1 MSRRKVLVLVAAAA
15 LVGAGCALAL
25 AAVLTDTGFGALVG
39 CLVVVGLALA
49 AVVALEL
56 ARVVRGQGARIATLE
71 RAVKKSLAASARD
84 QALVAGAARKATA
97 DAKPGLVD
105 VIGKQTR
112 RSLAK
117 EFRQVD
123 ALLQLNRLAPVREAL
138 PASRGWA
145 ASPDV
150 LLTLVAL
157 VRERRPRLVVDLGSG
172 LSTVYVAAA
181 LEALGT
187 DGRVVS
193 IDHDAHF
200 AELTREL
207 LVRQGLSERAEVRI
221 AELTDLELEGET
233 WPWYAIDGLADLTDV
248 DLLFIDG
255 PPGTIRPES
264 RYPAL
269 PVLAARLAADAV
281 VVIDDYA
288 RPDERTMVARWMAAD
303 PRWRLEELRHEKGA
317 AVLRRS
323 VGE

>member
-1 MSRRKVLVLVAAAA
+1 MLIVSAGLLGAAF
-15 LVGAGCALAL
+15 ALAL
-25 AAVLTDTGFGALVG
+25 VALLTDTGVGVVVG
-39 CLVVVGLALA
+39 CLVVAGLAVA
-49 AVVALEL
+49 TVVALEL
-56 ARVVRGQGARIATLE
+56 ARVVRAQGARVASLE
-71 RAVKKSLAASARD
+71 RTVQKSLATAARN
-84 QALVAGAARKATA
+84 QALVGELSRKATTA
-97 DAKPGLVD
+97 AETSSVD

-112 RSLAK
+112 KSLGR

-123 ALLQLNRLAPVREAL
+123 ALLQLGRLAPVREAL

-150 LLTLVAL
+150 LLTLVGL
-157 VRERRPRLVVDLGSG
+157 VRELRPRLVVDLGSG
-172 LSTVYVAAA
+172 LSTVYTAAA
-181 LEALGT
+181 LEAVGAE
-187 DGRVVS
+187 GRVVS

-207 LVRQGLSERAEVRI
+207 LRRQGLSDRAEVRI
-221 AELTDLELEGET
+221 AELTDMELGGET
-233 WPWYAIDGLADLTDV
+233 WPWYAGDALADLTEV
-248 DLLFIDG
+248 ELLFIDG

-269 PVLAARLAADAV
+269 PVLASQLADRAV
-281 VVIDDYA
+281 VVVDDYA

-323 VGE
+323 AGE

>member
-1 MSRRKVLVLVAAAA
+1 MLVAAAA

-25 AAVLTDTGFGALVG
+25 AAVLTDTGVGILVG
-39 CLVVVGLALA
+39 CLVVVGVALA

-71 RAVKKSLAASARD
+71 RAVKKSLADSARN
-84 QALVAGAARKATA
+84 QALVAQRTRKGTA

-123 ALLQLNRLAPVREAL
+123 ALLQLNRLAPVPEAL

-157 VRERRPRLVVDLGSG
+157 VRELRPRLVVDLGSG
-172 LSTVYVAAA
+172 LSTVYMAAA
-181 LEALGT
+181 LEAVGGE
-187 DGRVVS
+187 GRVVS

-200 AELTREL
+200 AELTCDL
-207 LVRQGLSERAEVRI
+207 LRRQGLSGRAEVRV
-221 AELTDLELEGET
+221 AELTELELEGEI
-233 WPWYAIDGLADLTDV
+233 WPWYARDELADLTEV

-269 PVLAARLAADAV
+269 PVLAPQLGDRAV
-281 VVIDDYA
+281 VVVDDYA